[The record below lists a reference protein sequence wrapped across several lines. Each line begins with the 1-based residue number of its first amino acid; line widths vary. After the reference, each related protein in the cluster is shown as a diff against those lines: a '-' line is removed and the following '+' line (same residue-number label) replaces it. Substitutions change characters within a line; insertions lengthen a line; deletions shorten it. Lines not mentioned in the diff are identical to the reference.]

1 MNSKSSPIIYQSI
14 STFWQKSLL
23 YKCILTLDSLNIF
36 LEKKMDIIAKQQL
49 NSTFFANFEHS
60 NSLFSVISLLCFYL
74 KDIASPLDKDFGQ
87 GSPPRLYKSSSIDP
101 SIGVRSLLSRYR
113 LSHKHKRRKS
123 EWRIRKMTNGEINRC
138 SIRWPEI
145 RVRVYIQ
152 ATVPG
157 IFEAINPS
165 LSHSH
170 SAYGASFT
178 GCRNT

>member
-1 MNSKSSPIIYQSI
+1 
-14 STFWQKSLL
+14 
-23 YKCILTLDSLNIF
+23 
-36 LEKKMDIIAKQQL
+36 MDTIAKQQL
-49 NSTFFANFEHS
+49 NSTSFANFEHS
-60 NSLFSVISLLCFYL
+60 NSLFSVISLLCFHL
-74 KDIASPLDKDFGQ
+74 KDIASPLDKDFWQ
-87 GSPPRLYKSSSIDP
+87 ESPPRLYKSSSIDP
-101 SIGVRSLLSRYR
+101 SIGIRSLLSRYHISISVYHISISDEKAR
-113 LSHKHKRRKS
+113 G